1 MQTFNIG
8 GVPEY
13 FNLPVHKTIAS
24 KSLEQKKIILQW
36 TGVKEGTGALAK
48 MLDDGTL
55 DLAVILL
62 EGATKSVLEGNN
74 CRILK
79 NFVTSPL
86 VWGVHTAPNKDLDL
100 NQLKVPRIAISR
112 YGSGSHMMSF
122 LLAQKYG
129 WEIDQLNFVEINN
142 LDGAIEAFAQ
152 DEVDIFLWEKYTTKP
167 YVIKGDLGIADEIK
181 TPWPC
186 FVIAANTQSLKKH
199 PVEIR
204 TICEALNDSCA
215 KTQTDLNLSRDIV
228 DRYKLPLADAEIV
241 AKEVKWSTDFEV
253 DHDAIESVMHTYE
266 KLNVINITKEP
277 INLIASI

>member
-13 FNLPVHKTIAS
+13 FNLPIHKAIAS
-24 KSLEQKKIILQW
+24 KNLGEKNIDLKW
-36 TGVKEGTGALAK
+36 TAVNEGTGALAK
-48 MLDDGTL
+48 MLDDGTM

-62 EGATKSVLEGNN
+62 EGATKSVLEGKN

-86 VWGVHTAPNKDLDL
+86 VWGVHTSPTKDLDL
-100 NQLKVPRIAISR
+100 HQLKAPRIAISR

-142 LDGAIEAFAQ
+142 LDGAIEAFEKDQ
-152 DEVDIFLWEKYTTKP
+152 VDLFLWEKYTTKP
-167 YVIKGDLGIADEIK
+167 FVNAGKLNLTDEIK

-186 FVIAANTQSLKKH
+186 FVIAANTRSLERF
-199 PVEIR
+199 PNEIR
-204 TICEALNDSCA
+204 QICEELNLWCA
-215 KTQTDLNLSRDIV
+215 KMQADPELSRHIV
-228 DRYKLPLADAEIV
+228 ERYQISESDAEIV

-253 DHDAIESVMHTYE
+253 DQAAIQKVMTTYE
-266 KLNVINITKEP
+266 SINVINNMRKPAEI
-277 INLIASI
+277 IFSI